1 MTKMSSTMFSV
12 GTLLRHAQDTGAD
25 VKVMVE
31 GCWME
36 GRVVGCDGHGA
47 ILEGA
52 RSQFL
57 VRLDHVTAVEFS
69 RAEMEADFADA
80 GAPRAHGAGRG
91 PIEAGPVN
99 VPAPSSGEYPVRQL
113 HGLTAK
119 PY

>member
-25 VKVMVE
+25 VKVLVE
-31 GCWME
+31 GSWME
-36 GRVVGCDGHGA
+36 GQVLGCDGHGA
-47 ILEGA
+47 ILDGG

-69 RAEMEADFADA
+69 RAQMDADFADA
-80 GAPRAHGAGRG
+80 GPARAHGMGSG
-91 PIEAGPVN
+91 PIAAGPV
-99 VPAPSSGEYPVRQL
+99 VPAPSSGEHPIRML